1 MFSKAFKSP
10 LIGTFIG
17 AFVANFIIW
26 FVINVI
32 VIGSDYGNF
41 FDHIVASYSHPQGI
55 ATGVVMPIF
64 MAGLTAGV
72 VYLFVKIRS
81 ALAERKGL
89 RTAAQT
95 GLVLAYLPAS
105 LFGLFGIMYLTSFAM

>member
-1 MFSKAFKSP
+1 MINKIFKNTI
-10 LIGTFIG
+10 LGTLIG

-41 FDHIVASYSHPQGI
+41 FDHVVSSYSHPQGI

-64 MAGLTAGV
+64 MAGLTAGL

-81 ALAERKGL
+81 ALAEKKAL

-95 GLVLAYLPAS
+95 GLVLAYLPTS